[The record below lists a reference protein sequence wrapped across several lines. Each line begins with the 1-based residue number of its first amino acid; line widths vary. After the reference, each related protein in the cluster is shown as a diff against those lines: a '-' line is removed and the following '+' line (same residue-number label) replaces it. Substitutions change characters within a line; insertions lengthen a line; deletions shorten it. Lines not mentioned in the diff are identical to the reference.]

1 MDYSSYSDY
10 ARVLRHELHQCPE
23 IGFDLPQTLA
33 IVRRELTKMGIPF
46 TEKWSRS
53 SVVATINEEKAGF
66 TIGLRA
72 DMDALPILEK
82 SGNPYSSKNE
92 GVMHAC
98 GHDVHTANLLAVGKY
113 LQEHREEIN
122 CRVKLLFTPAE
133 EYIEPGCR
141 ELAESGVM
149 EDIDCAVA
157 CHVYSERPV
166 GQISISKDSPNAN
179 SMGFTAEF
187 FGKSAHAHSQHKG
200 CDAINMAVQAYNAM
214 EMMVAKEAPA
224 LEPKILNI
232 GAFNGG
238 KTNNIICDYCKMFGS
253 CRTQSDEV
261 SAFMERRMREICEHV
276 AKSSGGEAKFTV
288 NKFLPYVKQH
298 PVMYDKLVESASKV
312 IGRENVTGKP
322 RSLGGEDFGYLSRK
336 KPSVIF
342 QLGTNGG
349 TPATSCPLHNDHFD
363 VDERCFDTSVAIFV
377 QFVMDN
383 MNGIEF

>member
-1 MDYSSYSDY
+1 MDFTSYADY
-10 ARVLRHELHQCPE
+10 ARSLRHELHQCPE
-23 IGFDLPQTLA
+23 IGFDLTETLA
-33 IVRRELTKMGIPF
+33 IVRRELEKCGIPY

-53 SVVATINEEKAGF
+53 SIVATINGEKTGF

-72 DMDALPILEK
+72 DMDALPIEEE
-82 SGNPYSSKNE
+82 SNNPYPSKNP

-122 CRVKLLFTPAE
+122 CRVMLLFTPAE

-149 EDIDCAVA
+149 EEVDCLVG
-157 CHVYSERPV
+157 CHVYVDGKV
-166 GQISISKDSPNAN
+166 GQISIRAESPNAN

-224 LEPKILNI
+224 LEPKIFNI
-232 GAFNGG
+232 GAISGG
-238 KTNNIICDYCKMFGS
+238 KTNNIISDYCKMFGS
-253 CRTQSDEV
+253 VRTHSDEL
-261 SAFMERRMREICEHV
+261 SAFMERRIGEICELV
-276 AKSSGGEAKFTV
+276 AKSCGGEAKFTV

-298 PVMYDKLVESASKV
+298 PVMYEKLIESASKV
-312 IGRENVTGKP
+312 VGRENVTGKN
-322 RSLGGEDFGYLSRK
+322 RTLGGEDFGFLSRK
-336 KPSVIF
+336 KPSVFF
-342 QLGTNGG
+342 QVGVSNGS
-349 TPATSCPLHNDHFD
+349 PETSYPLHNGHFD
-363 VDERCFDTSVAIFV
+363 VDERCFDTSVPVFV
-377 QFVMDN
+377 QFVLDN
-383 MNGIEF
+383 MNGITF